1 MTTTDVIF
9 AAFLQCE
16 TKAYLLGEGVTGT
29 RSEVG
34 GLQQH
39 LYNRYKQAA
48 AEWLK
53 LKIQKDESYVERP
66 SSRVRKQRSDVIAF
80 EPLIESSE
88 LRAQPDAVYRTP
100 SELSDQGVMRTPVR
114 FVRTEKLSRADK
126 LLLAFDAL
134 AIHQVTGRSP
144 A

>member
-34 GLQQH
+34 NLQQH
-39 LYNRYKQAA
+39 LSNRYKQAA

-53 LKIQKDESYVERP
+53 LKVQKGESYVGGP
-66 SSRVRKQRSDVIAF
+66 SSRAREQGSCVIVF

-100 SELSDQGVMRTPVR
+100 SELGDQGIIKDPGSIYQIRETVAR
-114 FVRTEKLSRADK
+114 
-126 LLLAFDAL
+126 
-134 AIHQVTGRSP
+134 
-144 A
+144 